1 MEQIPVEELPLV
13 IGKLQM
19 AYELFNLFN
28 SESQLYEFD
37 LRSIWSLL
45 LDNSESPEKNAF
57 AFGHALIAYWTKGLT
72 LNQLRE
78 TFEEYLLQ

>member
-1 MEQIPVEELPLV
+1 
-13 IGKLQM
+13 M

-28 SESQLYEFD
+28 SDSKLYEFD
-37 LRSIWSLL
+37 LRSLWSLL

-57 AFGHALIAYWTKGLT
+57 AFGHALIAYWTQDLS

-78 TFEEYLLQ
+78 KFEEYLSLN